1 MLVLLERGTSESV
14 AGEISTRLRMAGLS
28 VHRTDHQGQVRLGA
42 LGDGAALNWE
52 EVRCWAGVESVAKI
66 PAPFKLA
73 SRSFQPHDTIIS
85 VGRCAIGSQQL
96 ALMAGPCSVEGE
108 EQVFRIAAAVAAAG
122 ATVMRG
128 GAFKPRTSPY
138 SFQGLGEEGLRL
150 LRRAAD
156 AHGLAVVSEAMDA
169 QQVPLVAR
177 YSDIIQVGARNMQN
191 FPLLHEVGHAGKPV
205 LLRRGLADTI
215 EGWLMSAE
223 HVVSHGN
230 SQVIL
235 CERGIRT
242 FETYTRNTLDLNAI
256 PVVKELTHLPV
267 VVDPSHGTG
276 IRNKVAPM
284 ARAAIAAGADGLII
298 EVHHD
303 PDHALSDG
311 AQSLYPKQYEELV
324 AQIRTIA
331 EVRSRHALPDPAQG
345 RPELHVDAVA
355 RGSSGRRR
363 LSGRRGA
370 LPPAPLGGARAGDRG
385 DRAVPRGEG
394 RRRAADRERLLLR
407 LRARHPV

>member
-1 MLVLLERGTSESV
+1 MLVLLRSEVGEPVVNDLTSW
-14 AGEISTRLRMAGLS
+14 LRMAGLG
-28 VHRTDHQGQVRLGA
+28 VYRTDHNGHVRIAA
-42 LGDGAALNWE
+42 LGEPGLVDWE
-52 EVRCWAGVESVAKI
+52 QVKKFPAVESVTKI
-66 PAPFKLA
+66 AVPFKLA
-73 SRSFQPHDTIIS
+73 SREFHPHDTVIT
-85 VGRCAIGSQQL
+85 VGRCAIGSEQL

-108 EQVFRIAAAVAAAG
+108 AQAFTIAEAVAKAG

-128 GAFKPRTSPY
+128 GAYKPRTSPY
-138 SFQGLGEEGLRL
+138 SFQGLGEEGLKL

-177 YSDIIQVGARNMQN
+177 YADIIQVGARNMQN
-191 FPLLHEVGHAGKPV
+191 FPLLREVGHAGKPV
-205 LLRRGLADTI
+205 LLKRGLASTI
-215 EGWLMSAE
+215 EEWLLSAE
-223 HVVSHGN
+223 HVLSQGN
-230 SQVIL
+230 AQVIL

-267 VVDPSHGTG
+267 IVDPSHGTG

-311 AQSLYPKQYEELV
+311 PQSLYPEQYRQLV
-324 AQIRTIA
+324 EQIRTIA
-331 EVRSRHALPDPAQG
+331 
-345 RPELHVDAVA
+345 AVL
-355 RGSSGRRR
+355 GRR
-363 LSGRRGA
+363 
-370 LPPAPLGGARAGDRG
+370 
-385 DRAVPRGEG
+385 V
-394 RRRAADRERLLLR
+394 
-407 LRARHPV
+407 